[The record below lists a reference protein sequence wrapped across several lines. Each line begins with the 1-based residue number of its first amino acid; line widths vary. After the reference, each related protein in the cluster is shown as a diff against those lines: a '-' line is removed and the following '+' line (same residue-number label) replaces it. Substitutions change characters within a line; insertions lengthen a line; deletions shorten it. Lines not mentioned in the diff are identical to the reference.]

1 MYIKFPKHQHKER
14 RRMEHRDIYN
24 KAERA
29 EEDVRIIQSEIQSL
43 LDKFRKRNGGAIIPK
58 ITVVRGKVNLS
69 VQFPKSWRPFR
80 GHDTMLSRSKRK
92 E

>member
-1 MYIKFPKHQHKER
+1 
-14 RRMEHRDIYN
+14 MEHRDIYD

-29 EEDVRIIQSEIQSL
+29 EEDIRIIRSEIQRL
-43 LDKFRKRNGGAIIPK
+43 LDKFRERNGGAIISE
-58 ITVVRGKVNLS
+58 ITVTRGKVNLAAE
-69 VQFPKSWRPFR
+69 FPKRWLPFR